1 MHNRIPFSD
10 YPKVVSRENCI
21 YICFEDGSELYWG
34 EEKGIIEALDLA
46 RELEIEL
53 KAVSYLKKSIMNFI
67 SEMTELLYSIGADE
81 NLISSIIEDGH
92 NQAFEE
98 IDNKNARILLLDT
111 KPELKEA
118 ILKKTQHYI
127 S

>member
-1 MHNRIPFSD
+1 
-10 YPKVVSRENCI
+10 
-21 YICFEDGSELYWG
+21 
-34 EEKGIIEALDLA
+34 
-46 RELEIEL
+46 
-53 KAVSYLKKSIMNFI
+53 MNFI
-67 SEMTELLYSIGADE
+67 SEMTELIYSIGADE

-92 NQAFEE
+92 YQAFEE
-98 IDNKNARILLLDT
+98 IENKKARILLLDT